1 MVHARAI
8 QAFICENL
16 SSFQVM
22 ETLVE
27 IFPVEEK
34 LKMWKVYRHRQMDN
48 RWSEKPELT
57 AKVS

>member
-34 LKMWKVYRHRQMDN
+34 LKM
-48 RWSEKPELT
+48 
-57 AKVS
+57 